1 MKSFTALDDKKYTLQ
16 KDMCV
21 IADKKEFLGL
31 GGVIGGTRSGTE
43 IETQNI
49 LLESAYFLPSSIR
62 KTSKLLGLET
72 DAKYRFE
79 RGIDPNSM
87 IDGLKLLRI

>member
-1 MKSFTALDDKKYTLQ
+1 MLSQTE
-16 KDMCV
+16 V
-21 IADKKEFLGL
+21 SLGL
-31 GGVIGGTRSGTE
+31 GGIIGGTRSGTE
-43 IETQNI
+43 LDTKNI
-49 LLESAYFLPSSIR
+49 LLEFAYFSPSSIR

-87 IDGLKLLRI
+87 IDGLNIAY